1 MRVRQWIMRRDAQ
14 AGRRT
19 RMPGLLAVVSVAL
32 LATAALATP
41 AAAGAKSPSLS
52 TGPAA
57 EAVPGGFATWA
68 QLFSM
73 QDRLNAAANQI
84 LATDSTGYA
93 GSVAAPQSRQLQVYW
108 KGAVPATVTSLAG
121 RLDVPVSFLPARFTQ
136 RELVAEAQRL
146 AADARV
152 ATTAPK
158 VDGSG
163 VEVTVTAGEA
173 GKSPTAGPRTG
184 TDVLGSARVPLT
196 ITTGQRPENMFSRQN
211 DIPAFWGG
219 SRYNSPVGG
228 CSNGFAINQAPIIY
242 EISAGHC
249 GSNGQAANIPGQP
262 TPTGIIERDNN
273 PRDTLI
279 IRYSAGVAGAIYNG
293 PWNSAT
299 GVGVGGAVSDFV
311 GNLICTGG
319 ASSGEHC
326 NIPVQAVNE
335 FVNVG
340 YIIGPETRAALP
352 SGQCA
357 VAPGDSGGPAYSYRS
372 DGRVNARGTI
382 SAGIT
387 GTANCPGVVPN
398 GSSTVW
404 YAPLLRPA
412 GDPQIGSLQFYGV
425 GILTG

>member
-1 MRVRQWIMRRDAQ
+1 MRRGVPAN
-14 AGRRT
+14 RRGT
-19 RMPGLLAVVSVAL
+19 GVHGALAAVSVAL
-32 LATAALATP
+32 LVTVTLATP
-41 AAAGAKSPSLS
+41 AQADAKSSRPSPTS
-52 TGPAA
+52 AA
-57 EAVPGGFATWA
+57 ADAVPGGFATWA
-68 QLFSM
+68 ALFSM
-73 QDRLNAAANQI
+73 QDKLNAAANRI

-93 GSVAAPQSRQLQVYW
+93 GIVAAPESRQLRVYW
-108 KGAVPATVTSLAG
+108 KGSVPAAVTRLTK
-121 RLDVPVSFLPARFTQ
+121 RLDVPVSFLPAQFTQ

-146 AADARV
+146 ATDARV
-152 ATTAPK
+152 AATAPK
-158 VDGSG
+158 ADGSG
-163 VEVTVTAGEA
+163 VEVTVTTPQQTGADLMG
-173 GKSPTAGPRTG
+173 TAQ
-184 TDVLGSARVPLT
+184 VPMT
-196 ITTGQRPENMFSRQN
+196 VTTGQRPQNMFSRQN
-211 DIPAFWGG
+211 DVPLFWGG
-219 SRYNSPVGG
+219 ARYNTPVGG
-228 CSNGFAINQAPIIY
+228 CSNGFALSVPGSPNVF

-249 GSNGQAANIPGQP
+249 GSNGQGATIPGQP
-262 TPTGIIERDNN
+262 SPTGTITGDNN
-273 PRDTLI
+273 PRDTLAI
-279 IRYSAGVAGAIYNG
+279 NYPAGVAGAIYNG
-293 PWNSAT
+293 PFNSST

-311 GNLICTGG
+311 GNFVCTGG

-326 NIPVQAVNE
+326 NIQVQAVNE
-335 FVNVG
+335 FINVG

-352 SGQCA
+352 TGQCA

>member
-1 MRVRQWIMRRDAQ
+1 
-14 AGRRT
+14 
-19 RMPGLLAVVSVAL
+19 VSVAL
-32 LATAALATP
+32 LTAVALAAPAQAGTKTP
-41 AAAGAKSPSLS
+41 SPS
-52 TGPAA
+52 TGPAT
-57 EAVPGGFATWA
+57 EAVPGGFATWSE
-68 QLFSM
+68 LFSM
-73 QDRLNAAANQI
+73 QDKLNAAASRI

-93 GSVAAPQSRQLQVYW
+93 SVIAAPESHQLRVYW
-108 KGAVPATVTSLAG
+108 KGAVPAAVTDLV
-121 RLDVPVSFLPARFTQ
+121 RQLDVPVSFLPARFTQ
-136 RELVAEAQRL
+136 SELVAEAGRL

-152 ATTAPK
+152 ATAAPK

-163 VEVTVTAGEA
+163 VEVTVTTPQRSRA
-173 GKSPTAGPRTG
+173 
-184 TDVLGSARVPLT
+184 DVLGSARVPLT
-196 ITTGQRPENMFSRQN
+196 VTTGQQPQNMFSRQA
-211 DIPAFWGG
+211 DIPPFWGG

-249 GSNGQAANIPGQP
+249 GDNGQGATIPGQP
-262 TPTGIIERDNN
+262 SPTGTIERDNN
-273 PRDTLI
+273 ARDTLI
-279 IRYSAGVAGAIYNG
+279 IRYSAGVAGAIYTG
-293 PWNSAT
+293 AWNSST

-311 GNLICTGG
+311 GNFVCTGG

-326 NIPVQAVNE
+326 NIQVQAVNE

>member
-1 MRVRQWIMRRDAQ
+1 MTVRQWITHRDAR
-14 AGRRT
+14 ARRRT
-19 RMPGLLAVVSVAL
+19 AARGALAAVSVAL
-32 LATAALATP
+32 LAAVALATP
-41 AAAGAKSPSLS
+41 AQAGAKSPNPS

-68 QLFSM
+68 ELFST

-84 LATDSTGYA
+84 LKTDSTGYA
-93 GSVAAPQSRQLQVYW
+93 GIVAAPESRQLRVYW
-108 KGAVPATVTSLAG
+108 KGAVPAAVTSLASQ
-121 RLDVPVSFLPARFTQ
+121 LNVPVSFLPARFTQ
-136 RELVAEAQRL
+136 RELVAEARRL

-152 ATTAPK
+152 ATAAPK

-163 VEVTVTAGEA
+163 VEVTVTTPQQSRA
-173 GKSPTAGPRTG
+173 
-184 TDVLGSARVPLT
+184 DVLGSARVPLT
-196 ITTGQRPENMFSRQN
+196 VTTDQRPQNMFSRQA
-211 DIPAFWGG
+211 DIPPFWGG

-228 CSNGFAINQAPIIY
+228 CSNGFAINQTPNIY

-249 GSNGQAANIPGQP
+249 GSNGQGASIPGQP
-262 TPTGIIERDNN
+262 SPTGTIERDNN

-279 IRYSAGVAGAIYNG
+279 ISYSAGVAGSIYTG
-293 PWNSAT
+293 SWTSST

-311 GNLICTGG
+311 GNFVCTGG

-326 NIPVQAVNE
+326 GSLQVQAVDQ
-335 FVNVG
+335 FINVG

-352 SGQCA
+352 AGQCA

-382 SAGIT
+382 SAGNT
-387 GTANCPGVVPN
+387 GTATCPGAVPN